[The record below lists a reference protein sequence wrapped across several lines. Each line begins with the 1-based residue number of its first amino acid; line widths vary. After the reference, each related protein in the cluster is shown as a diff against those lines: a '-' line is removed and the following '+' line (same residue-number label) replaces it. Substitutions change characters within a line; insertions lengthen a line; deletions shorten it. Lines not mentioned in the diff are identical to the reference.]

1 MDYLIE
7 IIALTVDSVCLVG
20 YFVNYLK
27 TKNSITLIEN
37 SPVLEINKNLTK
49 IVNKQPDQI
58 IPYVA
63 IRGVVQPIGNPI
75 ISNNNSKV
83 TGVLQLLTI
92 KEHIIQ
98 RGATGY
104 WSEHEKVIQTVQNVM
119 PFVIE
124 SHGYNVEV
132 VDALAAD
139 ILDLDVISN
148 VFTPTV
154 PKFIDHIW
162 GFFTGFRQRGVQ
174 TTEEMLR
181 KGTIITGIG
190 ELILSED
197 KKAVRLQ
204 PPRDGSP
211 YYLTNMS
218 IMSLLKKLDDQQ
230 RTYRLF
236 CILFGTLG
244 IVVGGL
250 IVRRYL
256 RNRSEWLDKERKK
269 MEREVVRK
277 ERRKRVRVGSELS
290 DAQLCVVCKVN
301 PKEVILL
308 PCGHVCLCEDC
319 SDEISDL
326 CPICREVIDKKTAAY
341 LS

>member
-1 MDYLIE
+1 MDYLVE
-7 IIALTVDSVCLVG
+7 IIALTIDSVCLVG
-20 YFVNYLK
+20 YYVNYLK

-37 SPVLEINKNLTK
+37 SPVLEINKNLPK
-49 IVNKQPDQI
+49 IVNKQPGQI

-63 IRGVVQPIGNPI
+63 IRGTVQPIGDPI
-75 ISNNNSKV
+75 ISNNNLKV
-83 TGVLQLLTI
+83 AGVLQLLTI

-132 VDALAAD
+132 VDALSAD

-154 PKFIDHIW
+154 PKLVDHIW

-181 KGTIITGIG
+181 KGTVITGIG
-190 ELILSED
+190 ELIISED
-197 KKAVRLQ
+197 KGGVRLQ

-211 YYLTNMS
+211 FYLTNMS
-218 IMSLLKKLDDQQ
+218 ITSLLKKLDEQQ

-236 CILFGTLG
+236 CILFGTIG

-250 IVRRYL
+250 IIRRYL
-256 RNRSEWLDKERKK
+256 RNRSQWMESERKK
-269 MEREVVRK
+269 KERESIRK
-277 ERRKRVRVGSELS
+277 ERRRRVRGDELS
-290 DAQLCVVCKVN
+290 DSQLCVVCKVN

-319 SDEISDL
+319 SEEITDL
-326 CPICREVIDKKTAAY
+326 CPICREVIDKQTAAY